1 MEGKRIQF
9 GQTQGWLIFA
19 LGLFL
24 IAAQTVLSFHIFPG
38 SVEGAT
44 SPDGSAAVQNTNH
57 SMFFIPGILGIITIG
72 VACYFLLQDRFKT
85 SNPNPPAKTKSGF
98 PM

>member
-9 GQTQGWLIFA
+9 GQTQGWLIFT
-19 LGLFL
+19 LGIIL
-24 IAAQTVLSFHIFPG
+24 IAAQIVLSFHVFPEN
-38 SVEGAT
+38 VQGAA
-44 SPDGSAAVQNTNH
+44 SPDASAVQNTNH

-72 VACYFLLQDRFKT
+72 IGCYFLMQDKFKT
-85 SNPNPPAKTKSGF
+85 SNPNPPAKTKSGL